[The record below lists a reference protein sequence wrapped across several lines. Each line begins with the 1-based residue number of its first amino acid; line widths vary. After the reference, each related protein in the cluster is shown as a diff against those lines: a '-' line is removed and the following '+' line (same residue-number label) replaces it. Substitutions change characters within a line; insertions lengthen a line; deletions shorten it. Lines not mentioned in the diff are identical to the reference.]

1 MKHHKNH
8 DSENHGSQ
16 LVPVRF
22 EFAHP
27 TATHV
32 FVAGTFNHW
41 QPDNKPMQSA
51 GPGRWV
57 RETALAPGS
66 YEYCLVVDGH
76 WIPDPQS
83 HETVANPFGG
93 RNSVLTVFSSP
104 EKSHLVAAANL
115 PLKNTNQPKKKI

>member
-93 RNSVLTVFSSP
+93 RNSVLTVTVP
-104 EKSHLVAAANL
+104 AETGPKAHTGNTPDKS
-115 PLKNTNQPKKKI
+115 TNNRKS